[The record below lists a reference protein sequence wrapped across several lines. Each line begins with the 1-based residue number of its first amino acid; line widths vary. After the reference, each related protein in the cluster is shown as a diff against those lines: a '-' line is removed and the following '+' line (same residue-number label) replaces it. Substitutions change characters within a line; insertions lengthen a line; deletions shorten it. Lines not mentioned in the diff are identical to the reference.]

1 MMGGIIS
8 MTNDLQTVL
17 KETKDSDLLES
28 VAKTEGNATRTGGNG
43 ANISVK
49 MGRFNGLIFV

>member
-1 MMGGIIS
+1 MGGIIS